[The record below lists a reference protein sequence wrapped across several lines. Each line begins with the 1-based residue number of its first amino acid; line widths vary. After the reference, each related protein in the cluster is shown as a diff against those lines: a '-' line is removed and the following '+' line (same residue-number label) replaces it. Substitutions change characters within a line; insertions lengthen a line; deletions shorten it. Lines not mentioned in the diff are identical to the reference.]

1 MMLAWKK
8 TLFVAVAV
16 CLLIPVLAFAQDDAT
31 TLNVVGF
38 VVNPEE
44 IGTPLDLAYQDFLAQ
59 FQTDHPNVTIN
70 ALETP
75 PEFDT
80 QLLTD
85 LAAGTAPDVWS
96 QDASS
101 LARLIDSGSVLDM
114 RECLAV
120 VPDLNLDRFFPATLA
135 IHMPEGEDGPIFGLP
150 NDFTPM
156 VMFYN
161 PVSYENAGVDAP
173 TSDWTWTEFLET
185 AQRLTLDSQGRNALD
200 ADFDPAD
207 VAQYGFRVRQYA
219 FEWIYWVW
227 QNGVDVISPDGTTVD
242 GYLNS
247 PEAIEAI
254 ELLRDMVSVY
264 HVSPE
269 PASLA
274 DMTQQAGFLP
284 VFLDGTVAMFPRGH
298 WELVGLRSQ
307 DNYEPGRVA
316 VVGNPS
322 NVEDATVLYAS
333 GWVINAA
340 VASEP
345 ARLQAACDLVN
356 AATGLD
362 YQLTKNITGIAI
374 PANIEAAQQA
384 IDNTDY
390 PQIEQVF
397 VDEVANG
404 RAPYGAR
411 FAIWPVVET
420 RLDLMM
426 ENILAGADVQDE
438 IALAVEE
445 INRELERAS
454 GS

>member
-1 MMLAWKK
+1 MHAWKK
-8 TLFVAVAV
+8 YLLVAVIV
-16 CLLIPVLAFAQDDAT
+16 CLSIPMLTFAQDEPAT
-31 TLNVVGF
+31 LRVVGF

-59 FQTDHPNVTIN
+59 FQTDHPNVTVE

-96 QDASS
+96 QDAST

-114 RECLAV
+114 RECMAV
-120 VPDLNLDRFFPATLA
+120 VPELDLERFFPSTVA
-135 IHMPEGEDGPIFGLP
+135 IHMPEGEDGPIYGLP

-156 VMFYN
+156 VMYYN
-161 PVSYENAGVDAP
+161 PVSFENAGVDLP
-173 TSDWTWTEFLET
+173 TSDWTWEQFLDT
-185 AQRLTLDSQGRNALD
+185 AQRLTLDSQGRNAQD

-207 VAQYGFRVRQYA
+207 VVQYGFRVRHYV
-219 FEWIYWVW
+219 FEWLYWVW
-227 QNGVDVISPDGTTVD
+227 QNGSDVISPDGTTVD

-254 ELLRDMVSVY
+254 TLLRDMVSEY

-284 VFLDGTVAMFPRGH
+284 VFLDGSVAMFPRGH

-333 GWVINAA
+333 GWVINSA
-340 VASEP
+340 VAEDP
-345 ARLQAACDLVN
+345 ARLLAACNMVN
-356 AATGLD
+356 AATSLD
-362 YQLTKNITGIAI
+362 YQLTKNITGVAI
-374 PANIEAAQQA
+374 PANMEAAQAA
-384 IDNTDY
+384 IDTTDY
-390 PQIEQVF
+390 PEIEQVF

-420 RLDLMM
+420 RIDLMM
-426 ENILAGADVQDE
+426 ENILAGESIEDE
-438 IALAVEE
+438 VALAVEE
-445 INRELERAS
+445 INRELGRAS
-454 GS
+454 GG